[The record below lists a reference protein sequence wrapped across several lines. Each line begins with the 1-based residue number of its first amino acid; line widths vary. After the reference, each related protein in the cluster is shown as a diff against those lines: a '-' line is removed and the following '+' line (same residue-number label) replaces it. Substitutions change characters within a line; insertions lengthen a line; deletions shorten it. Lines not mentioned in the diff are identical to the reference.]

1 MKKITILSIIAASIL
16 MVGCGEDSKKT
27 VTEASTKAVESTQ
40 EAAGTVAETAK
51 RAADI
56 AVEKAKEAEVVA
68 KKMAED
74 AVTTAKE
81 MVKKA
86 EKVTVLDEVSTAKGK
101 EIYAKCTGCHGIDG
115 KTKALGKSPVIAGQ
129 NKAEIITKLKAYKD
143 GTRNENGMGKLM
155 QGQITSLDE
164 EALIAVSEYIETLK

>member
-16 MVGCGEDSKKT
+16 MVGCGEDSKKA
-27 VTEASTKAVESTQ
+27 VAEASTKAVESTQ
-40 EAAGTVAETAK
+40 EAAGTVEETAK

-81 MVKKA
+81 MVKEAK
-86 EKVTVLDEVSTAKGK
+86 KVTILDEVSTAKGK

-115 KTKALGKSPVIAGQ
+115 KTKALGKSPVIAGG
-129 NKAEIITKLKAYKD
+129 NKNDILAKLQAYKA
-143 GTRNENGMGKLM
+143 GTLNAHGMGKLM
-155 QGQITSLDE
+155 QGQLTSLDE